1 MQAAERVD
9 YKNLPQPVR
18 YEELQREVMMSLK
31 PDLFEGMR
39 FDLTK
44 PLNHNFAL
52 SHSIFLGNVDVPTA
66 NGQVVKM
73 PISNYEF
80 GANLVTNNGNLMLG
94 RITTDGRLTGRV
106 KYDLAEWASLKSQF
120 QLASERGMSQGM
132 FDLDLKGIDWNG
144 QIKLG
149 TSQFYGANYFQSVTP
164 HLALGGEVF
173 YLAEQR
179 RSGLGLAARYQ
190 ADKSIATAQIANTGL
205 LSLSYLQRV
214 NEKVALASEFMWN
227 ANSKEASAAFGYDYM
242 LRQSRLRGRIDTEGK
257 VGASLE
263 QRVNV
268 GVNFLLSAEIDYVKK
283 DHKFGFGMQIGE

>member
-1 MQAAERVD
+1 M
-9 YKNLPQPVR
+9 R
-18 YEELQREVMMSLK
+18 YEELQREVMVSLK
-31 PDLFEGMR
+31 PELFEGLR

-66 NGQVVKM
+66 NAQVVKM

-80 GANLVTNNGNLMLG
+80 GANLVTNSGNLALG

-106 KYDLAEWASLKSQF
+106 KVDLAEWASLKSQF

-132 FDLDLKGIDWNG
+132 FDLDLKGSDWNG
-144 QIKLG
+144 QVKLG
-149 TSQFYGANYFQSVTP
+149 TSAFYGANYFQSVTP
-164 HLALGGEVF
+164 SLALGGEVF

-179 RSGLGLAARYQ
+179 RSGLGLAARYVTD
-190 ADKSIATAQIANTGL
+190 AAIATAQVANTGL

-227 ANSKEASAAFGYDYM
+227 ANSRESSAAFGYDYV
-242 LRQSRLRGRIDTEGK
+242 LRQSRLRGRVDTEGK
-257 VGASLE
+257 VGCSLE

-268 GVNFLLSAEIDYVKK
+268 GVTFLLSAEIDYARK
-283 DHKFGFGMQIGE
+283 DHKFGFGMTVGE